1 MYIQRNKSV
10 NKNTGKV
17 YHSVILSAKYRE
29 GKKVKTRAIANLSH
43 LPEHVILSIQN
54 SLRSESD
61 TVVSLKDI
69 EVTKCFDYGYV
80 LVLQSIMKQLR
91 IDQVLDKTLLETDA
105 ALVKAMLIGK
115 IVTGGSKLC
124 IYNWLCREKDIC
136 ELLGV
141 DMKGRK
147 VDHLYNSLGQLW
159 MHQCKIEKKWFRY
172 HKGADRRIYLYDLTS
187 TYFEGTDNFFA
198 EYGYSRD
205 GKKGKLQMCVGL
217 LTSEDGF
224 PLRIQAFA
232 GNTSDSTTVP
242 GQIISL
248 KNELNVKDI
257 VFVGDRGMHIAHNLE
272 KNPELAKSDISFI
285 SGLTHEQIQTLIS
298 RGTLQLSLF
307 SKDLAEVS
315 IDGRR
320 YILSVNPDLEYRESA
335 YLDSRKQRCLDQ
347 IEEVRKSWKKR
358 CDQNMENIRK
368 KQENG
373 EKGKYKKLKTEL
385 NAKDINGYIR
395 RVEEILKNCGM
406 NKYYSVE
413 IIDNQSF
420 TINFNQSEFDK
431 SISLCGKYVIYT
443 NVLAQEMTKEQVRAE
458 YKNLQNVE
466 HAFRDLKSDNISIRP
481 VYHCNENQT
490 RGHVQLCMFAYAIIK
505 SMENTLFPFLKE
517 YNKTNKTQ
525 LAFNDLLE
533 ELKNIKMCEL
543 TIGNK
548 VKSAQHP
555 KLNKLQ
561 KKILEVLNVKINSMV
576 KIA

>member
-1 MYIQRNKSV
+1 MYVQHNKSV

-17 YHSVILSAKYRE
+17 YHSVILCAKYRE
-29 GKKVKTRAIANLSH
+29 GKNVKTRAIANLTH
-43 LPEHVILSIQN
+43 LPEHVILSIKN
-54 SLRSESD
+54 TLRSETD
-61 TVVSLKDI
+61 TVVSLKEI
-69 EVTKCFDYGYV
+69 EITKCFDYGYV
-80 LVLQSIMKQLR
+80 SVLQNIMKQLR
-91 IDQVLDKTLLETDA
+91 IDQILDKILPQTDA
-105 ALVKAMLIGK
+105 SHAKAMLIGK

-159 MHQCKIEKKWFRY
+159 MYQSKIEKKWFRY
-172 HKGADRRIYLYDLTS
+172 HQGADRRLYLYDLTS

-198 EYGYSRD
+198 AYGYNRD

-217 LTSEDGF
+217 LTSQEGF
-224 PLRIQAFA
+224 PLRIEAFA
-232 GNTSDSTTVP
+232 GNTSDSVTVP

-307 SKDLAEVS
+307 SEDLAEML
-315 IDGRR
+315 IDGKR
-320 YILSVNPDLEYRESA
+320 YILSVNPDLEYRELE

-347 IEEVRKSWKKR
+347 IEQIRKSWKKR
-358 CDQNMENIRK
+358 CDQNLENIRK
-368 KQENG
+368 KHENG
-373 EKGKYKKLKTEL
+373 EKRKYKNLKIEL
-385 NAKDINGYIR
+385 NTKDIKNYTR
-395 RVEEILKNCGM
+395 RVEEIVKNCGM
-406 NKYYSVE
+406 SKYYSVNV
-413 IIDNQSF
+413 IDNDSF

-431 SISLCGKYVIYT
+431 TRSLCGKYVIYT
-443 NVLAQEMTKEQVRAE
+443 NVPVQEMTKEQVRAE
-458 YKNLQNVE
+458 YKNLQKVE

-505 SMENTLFPFLKE
+505 SMENKLFPFLKE
-517 YNKTNKTQ
+517 YNQTNKTQ
-525 LAFNDLLE
+525 LAFDDLLS

-543 TIGNK
+543 TIGNR
-548 VKSAQHP
+548 VKSTQLP

-561 KKILEVLNVKINSMV
+561 KKILEVLNVKINPMV
-576 KIA
+576 KIE